1 MAPGPPPHWLYGNTA
16 IFRSNV
22 EERHLRLLEL
32 HKKYGK
38 VVRIQMGRPSLYGR
52 DIFSVA
58 DPSLCE
64 EILKSKSYAISK
76 ISQARFKKIIGEN
89 NLVTLEGEQWKK
101 HRRLIMPLF
110 HSGFLSYTLEV
121 ISNKTQIVLRQ
132 WRGLPE
138 GSSVEA
144 FSVVQNLTLDII
156 SQAAFGYDLKVQENP
171 DDKSVEVCFSQS
183 IRKK

>member
-1 MAPGPPPHWLYGNTA
+1 MPPGPSPHWFSGNA
-16 IFRSNV
+16 AVFQSNV

-38 VVRIQMGRPSLYGR
+38 VVRIQMGRPPLFGR
-52 DIFSVA
+52 EMFSIA

-64 EILKSKSYAISK
+64 EVLKSKSYAVSK
-76 ISQARFKKIIGEN
+76 LSQARFKRVIGAN

-110 HSGFLSYTLEV
+110 HSGFLSYALEV
-121 ISNKTQIVLRQ
+121 ISKKTQFVIRKWQ
-132 WRGLPE
+132 GLPE
-138 GSSVEA
+138 CSSVET
-144 FSVVQNLTLDII
+144 FSVVQSLTLDVI

-171 DDKSVEVCFSQS
+171 DNKSVQVCF
-183 IRKK
+183 I